1 MIDFL
6 LVCALLLYSAWAGL
20 PFVDVVPFALILLV
34 ASVPV
39 ALPATFTLATA
50 LGATE
55 LAHNGVLVTRLS
67 AIEEAAGMDVL
78 CTDKTGTITENRLA
92 LAATFPFGEISE
104 DDVLR
109 AAALACDPSTQDPI
123 DLAILSAAAACGLH
137 EKRERLEFLPFDP
150 AHRYSLGRYQSS
162 SGEEYM
168 IKGAPR
174 AVAALTQNTP
184 DFAAKSEQFAA
195 AGNRVLG
202 VASGKSRN
210 NLQLVGY
217 SHSKIRRGPIPNSW
231 SQVFRTSAFKSS
243 WLVETMSRPLP
254 PSPSGSVLAAGLLP
268 PRSSM
273 V

>member
-1 MIDFL
+1 MARRRGRSFRLDHAPTSERRLNSSEPRTSQSHLQATIFSIVKALIVIDFL

-109 AAALACDPSTQDPI
+109 AAALACDPVD
-123 DLAILSAAAACGLH
+123 A
-137 EKRERLEFLPFDP
+137 R
-150 AHRYSLGRYQSS
+150 
-162 SGEEYM
+162 
-168 IKGAPR
+168 
-174 AVAALTQNTP
+174 P
-184 DFAAKSEQFAA
+184 D
-195 AGNRVLG
+195 R
-202 VASGKSRN
+202 SR
-210 NLQLVGY
+210 
-217 SHSKIRRGPIPNSW
+217 HSFRRGG
-231 SQVFRTSAFKSS
+231 V
-243 WLVETMSRPLP
+243 
-254 PSPSGSVLAAGLLP
+254 
-268 PRSSM
+268 RSSRKA
-273 V
+273 